1 MFSLPR
7 RTHPVIFSCTK
18 PASGG
23 LSQAP
28 PYLSLSLVF
37 FLGLCPQHIEVPRPG
52 VESELQMWA
61 LARATAMTEPSR
73 QPTPQLTATPDS

>member
-37 FLGLCPQHIEVPRPG
+37 FLGLCPQHMEVPRPG
-52 VESELQMWA
+52 VESELQLQA
-61 LARATAMTEPSR
+61 YTPATAVPDPSCICD
-73 QPTPQLTATPDS
+73 LCCSL